1 MITENGTQPRQID
14 RVYWV
19 QNVVRLRV
27 FSWHFRLTTRHSLLM
42 NQSGTGFHHK
52 YIQNFKDSSGIQF
65 AISIILGLSPI
76 LVFKYK
82 MVPGVAIIESN
93 GVHFRTYLLEG
104 SFDWSKCGK
113 VARILELMVVLLF
126 TLNEKETKK
135 IHCKERYWRNEG

>member
-14 RVYWV
+14 GVYWV
-19 QNVVRLRV
+19 QNV
-27 FSWHFRLTTRHSLLM
+27 RLTTRHSLLM

-52 YIQNFKDSSGIQF
+52 YIQNSKDSSGIQF

-93 GVHFRTYLLEG
+93 SVPFRTYLLEG

>member
-19 QNVVRLRV
+19 QNV
-27 FSWHFRLTTRHSLLM
+27 RLTTRYSLLM

-93 GVHFRTYLLEG
+93 SVPFRTYLLEG

-135 IHCKERYWRNEG
+135 STVRNVTEGMKVRCEARSE

>member
-14 RVYWV
+14 GVYWV
-19 QNVVRLRV
+19 QNVT
-27 FSWHFRLTTRHSLLM
+27 LTTRHSLLM

-82 MVPGVAIIESN
+82 MVPGVAIIEFI
-93 GVHFRTYLLEG
+93 GVPLPICLRGRCKCSFYSWNDPILDKMGELPVADWNEWRHHNQTGIIRTVTEG
-104 SFDWSKCGK
+104 MK
-113 VARILELMVVLLF
+113 VRCEARSE
-126 TLNEKETKK
+126 
-135 IHCKERYWRNEG
+135 

>member
-14 RVYWV
+14 GVYWV
-19 QNVVRLRV
+19 QNV
-27 FSWHFRLTTRHSLLM
+27 RLTTRHSLLM

-65 AISIILGLSPI
+65 AISIILSLSPI

-93 GVHFRTYLLEG
+93 GVPFRTYLLEG